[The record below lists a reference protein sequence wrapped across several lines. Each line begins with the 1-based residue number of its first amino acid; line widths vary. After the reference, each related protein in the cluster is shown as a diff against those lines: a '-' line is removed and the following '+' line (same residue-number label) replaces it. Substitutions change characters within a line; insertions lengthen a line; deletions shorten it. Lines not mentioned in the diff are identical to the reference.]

1 MIGWYNRTWA
11 DRAHNPRG
19 DTRTAAQALEAWS
32 EDDDQTALEWY
43 DRVSA
48 GDWSVAQ
55 NTCQHARGGGGGGG
69 GGGDRLITWDVDGDM
84 VGDFATQDEAE
95 AYMLEI
101 YLQDPDPDATGPDY
115 DAIEV
120 AFQNCYRCDGPDRVS
135 WLDPESGDRPFAR
148 PRPGGF
154 FGSIGAFFS
163 SVFGGGNNNDNDD
176 NDDNDNQDQGSR
188 PPPATER
195 PRPSFW
201 DRLLGRAT

>member
-1 MIGWYNRTWA
+1 MATCA
-11 DRAHNPRG
+11 DRRVRPVANWTGRPTPRRSARPRASRG
-19 DTRTAAQALEAWS
+19 SPERS
-32 EDDDQTALEWY
+32 ERQRR
-43 DRVSA
+43 RVSA

-55 NTCQHARGGGGGGG
+55 NTCQHARGGGGGDRRA
-69 GGGDRLITWDVDGDM
+69 DRLITWDVDGDGL
-84 VGDFATQDEAE
+84 GDFATEDEAE
-95 AYMLEI
+95 AYMLKI

-120 AFQNCYRCDGPDRVS
+120 AFQNCYRCDGPDRAS
-135 WLDPESGDRPFAR
+135 WVDPESESDDLLVR